1 MTTCIQLRLRQSWW
15 QFWNLCTPEEKGC
28 SHIILNVC
36 ICTDCKITTLSN
48 SITFFLVVRKKNWY
62 HRCTR
67 GEFSAF
73 PPQWCLLFLPSLSFF
88 SFAYDYS
95 IFSTFF
101 VHFLDF
107 CMSQTYG
114 LKSCCSTEAILPD
127 CENVSVGP
135 VCTTDH
141 LNHVPLKKSLYVY
154 LGIRRE
160 FDWNLTSLA
169 GIIEQHALVNN
180 FIYISNVN

>member
-1 MTTCIQLRLRQSWW
+1 MTTCIQLRLSQSWW

-28 SHIILNVC
+28 SDIILNMS
-36 ICTDCKITTLSN
+36 IYTDCKITTLSN

-67 GEFSAF
+67 GEFSPF
-73 PPQWCLLFLPSLSFF
+73 PPQWCLLFLPSFSFF
-88 SFAYDYS
+88 SFAYDCS
-95 IFSTFF
+95 IFSTYF

-127 CENVSVGP
+127 LWKCFSRSCLYYRPLEP
-135 VCTTDH
+135 CPFKEIFVC
-141 LNHVPLKKSLYVY
+141 LFGNKE
-154 LGIRRE
+154 GIWLE
-160 FDWNLTSLA
+160 SD
-169 GIIEQHALVNN
+169 
-180 FIYISNVN
+180 